1 MKKFMGDNDPTLSPK
16 SVFST
21 IRKRYF
27 KNNTKEPTH
36 RNEEIH
42 ENIGDWEGLIL
53 ILF

>member
-1 MKKFMGDNDPTLSPK
+1 MIQHLAPSL
-16 SVFST
+16 FSLQLENAVS
-21 IRKRYF
+21 

-53 ILF
+53 ILS